1 MLLELPQDI
10 AISEP
15 VYRAAVLVRRRKL
28 IGKPKP
34 PKVYVPKPKLRAP
47 ADDHVWAYRAYRL
60 QQNPHLTPTDYVRMR
75 SLELRIAPNVML
87 GPSRKRAVTTQRN
100 RIILELRQR
109 GLSLQQI
116 GLVLHRD
123 HTSILH
129 AIRRVEAG
137 EGDDE
142 AKNWVRRKNRQSLES
157 QHRIRAEK
165 EAAL

>member
-1 MLLELPQDI
+1 
-10 AISEP
+10 
-15 VYRAAVLVRRRKL
+15 
-28 IGKPKP
+28 
-34 PKVYVPKPKLRAP
+34 
-47 ADDHVWAYRAYRL
+47 
-60 QQNPHLTPTDYVRMR
+60 
-75 SLELRIAPNVML
+75 ML
-87 GPSRKRAVTTQRN
+87 GPSRKRTVTTQRN

-129 AIRRVEAG
+129 AIRRVEAA